1 MPTARRGSRGREAR
15 RRDASATRDA
25 LLAAGTQLFA
35 ERGYDGVSVR
45 AIARAAG
52 VNTAMISY
60 HFGGKRKLYLA
71 ILDATFT
78 EIVSEAERLAG
89 VATAAPDALR
99 EFVAVVSSIATR
111 RHPHLCTMMLR
122 EVLTGGRRLDSEL
135 VARPARILTAVQ
147 RIIERGVREGAFR
160 PVDPVLTHLSLVGSL
175 VFFFATAA
183 FRQRVFAAGA
193 LRVAPPDAGAY
204 VQHMQDL
211 ITQGLAARPDGAALD
226 PQGAR

>member
-71 ILDATFT
+71 ILDATFA
-78 EIVSEAERLAG
+78 EIVSEAERLAD
-89 VATAAPDALR
+89 APTPAPDTLR
-99 EFVAVVSSIATR
+99 ELVAVVGGIATR
-111 RHPHLCTMMLR
+111 RHPHFCTMMLR

-147 RIIERGVREGAFR
+147 RIIERGVSDGAFR

-175 VFFFATAA
+175 VFFFATAP

-211 ITQGLAARPDGAALD
+211 ITQGLAARPDGAVRD